1 MLVVKKLSKNFGRI
15 RAVNNVNFSL
25 KRGEIVTL
33 LGPNGAGKTTLM
45 RLISGYLEPS
55 SGSVRILEHDVTTER
70 QEALKNI
77 GYVPENSPLYGD
89 MTVFEYFLFI
99 AKLRHMSDS
108 SFQERYNE
116 IVNNFEL
123 KSVINQRIETLS
135 KGFRHRTAIAGAL
148 LTKPQ
153 ILILDEPTEGLDPN
167 QKHAFR
173 EFLKKYGENNLV
185 VVSTH
190 IMEEVEALS
199 TRVIMMNKGR
209 IIKDSTAFDL
219 KNFAKSQN
227 LEDAF
232 RQIIN
237 Q

>member
-15 RAVNNVNFSL
+15 RAVNNVNFAL

-45 RLISGYLEPS
+45 RLLSGYLEPS
-55 SGSVRILEHDVTTER
+55 SGSVSILGHDITTAR

-99 AKLRHMSDS
+99 AKLRRMYDS
-108 SFQERYNE
+108 AFQERYNE

-123 KSVINQRIETLS
+123 KTVINQRIETLS

-153 ILILDEPTEGLDPN
+153 VLILDEPTEGLDPN
-167 QKHAFR
+167 QKHVFR
-173 EFLKKYGENNLV
+173 QFIKSYGQRNLV

-190 IMEEVEALS
+190 IMEEVEALA

-209 IIKDSTAFDL
+209 IIKDSTAVDL
-219 KNFAKSQN
+219 KSFAKSQN

>member
-15 RAVNNVNFSL
+15 RAVNNVNFAL

-45 RLISGYLEPS
+45 RLLSGYLEPS
-55 SGSVRILEHDVTTER
+55 SGSVSILGHDITTAR

-99 AKLRHMSDS
+99 AKLRCMDDS
-108 SFQERYNE
+108 AFQERYNE

-123 KSVINQRIETLS
+123 KTVINQRIETLS

-153 ILILDEPTEGLDPN
+153 VLILDEPTEGLDPN
-167 QKHAFR
+167 QKHVFR
-173 EFLKKYGENNLV
+173 QFIKSYGQRNLV

-190 IMEEVEALS
+190 IMEEVEALA

-209 IIKDSTAFDL
+209 IIKDSTAVDL
-219 KNFAKSQN
+219 KSFAKSQN

-232 RQIIN
+232 CQIIN

>member
-45 RLISGYLEPS
+45 RLLSGYLEPS
-55 SGSVRILEHDVTTER
+55 SGSVIILEHDVNSER
-70 QEALKNI
+70 QAALQNI

-99 AKLRHMSDS
+99 AKLRRMDDS
-108 SFQERYNE
+108 AFQNRYNE

-123 KSVINQRIETLS
+123 KTVINQRIETLS
-135 KGFRHRTAIAGAL
+135 KGFRHRTAIAGAM
-148 LTKPQ
+148 LTRPQ

-173 EFLKKYGENNLV
+173 QFLKSYGQKNLV

-190 IMEEVEALS
+190 IMEEVEALA

-219 KNFAKSQN
+219 KSFAKSQN

>member
-1 MLVVKKLSKNFGRI
+1 M
-15 RAVNNVNFSL
+15 
-25 KRGEIVTL
+25 
-33 LGPNGAGKTTLM
+33 
-45 RLISGYLEPS
+45 
-55 SGSVRILEHDVTTER
+55 D
-70 QEALKNI
+70 
-77 GYVPENSPLYGD
+77 
-89 MTVFEYFLFI
+89 
-99 AKLRHMSDS
+99 DS
-108 SFQERYNE
+108 AFQERYNE

-123 KSVINQRIETLS
+123 KTVINQRIETLS

-153 ILILDEPTEGLDPN
+153 VLILDEPTEGLDPN
-167 QKHAFR
+167 QKHVFR
-173 EFLKKYGENNLV
+173 QFIKSYGQRNLV

-190 IMEEVEALS
+190 IMEEVEALA

-209 IIKDSTAFDL
+209 IIKDSTAVDL
-219 KNFAKSQN
+219 KSFAKSQN